1 MSWALKPWDLAW
13 HLVAVAW
20 LLVAKHQAAAGTLQ
34 RRAEELWL
42 RHQNLLSVLVD
53 LALASFRVARAPSRL
68 RHREGYQLL
77 RLDRW
82 EPETAVPP
90 AAALPLA
97 VLRSADSRG

>member
-13 HLVAVAW
+13 HLVA
-20 LLVAKHQAAAGTLQ
+20 KHQAAAGTLQ
-34 RRAEELWL
+34 PRAEELWL
-42 RHQNLLSVLVD
+42 RHRNLLPMPVD

-68 RHREGYQLL
+68 RHREEAYQQL

-82 EPETAVPP
+82 EPAAVPP

-97 VLRSADSRG
+97 VLRAADSRG